1 VKIAVGSDHRG
12 YEAKRRIVSLLQQLG
27 HEVLDKGAEGPESV
41 DYPDFAF
48 QVARA
53 VGEKEVDRGILI
65 CGTGIGMCIAANKV
79 PGVRAAPCHDSIT
92 AEMSRRHND
101 ANVLCLSADLLG
113 DELIDRMVRIW
124 LETDFEGGRHARRV
138 EKIARY
144 EAEIHAPQ
152 AGAGQGGQNGPS

>member
-1 VKIAVGSDHRG
+1 MRIAIGSDHRV
-12 YEAKRRIVSLLQQLG
+12 YDAKRRLLSLLQQLG
-27 HEVLDKGAEGPESV
+27 HEVLDMGPEGRESV

-53 VGEKEVDRGILI
+53 VGEGRVDRGILI

-113 DELIDRMVRIW
+113 EELMYRMVRIW
-124 LETDFEGGRHARRV
+124 LETEFEGGRHARRV
-138 EKIARY
+138 EKIGKI
-144 EAEIHAPQ
+144 ETGEM
-152 AGAGQGGQNGPS
+152 GT